1 MDALGLP
8 PRPVV
13 PDAGEPGTGLV
24 QRALQSE
31 PPIVEHVSTG
41 EQVDVD
47 RATTSPCGCATARVT
62 RSPRP
67 TASGPPLVHTLA
79 LRSLGNHHDAED
91 VTQQVFVAAWRSRHT
106 LRPDRGTVA
115 GWLVG
120 ITRHTVADVHAK
132 RARQAR
138 DAARPPPTPLPQ
150 RGTARH
156 PQDQLAAR
164 LVLHDE
170 LGRLGEP
177 RGTIVRMAFLED
189 LTHEEI
195 AHRLQLPLG
204 TVKSHVRRGL
214 LHLRTRLEEVNREP
228 S

>member
-1 MDALGLP
+1 M
-8 PRPVV
+8 
-13 PDAGEPGTGLV
+13 
-24 QRALQSE
+24 
-31 PPIVEHVSTG
+31 
-41 EQVDVD
+41 
-47 RATTSPCGCATARVT
+47 
-62 RSPRP
+62 
-67 TASGPPLVHTLA
+67 HTLA

-106 LRPDRGTVA
+106 LRPERGTVA

-120 ITRHTVADVHAK
+120 ITRHTVADMHAK

-138 DAARPPPTPLPQ
+138 DAAAVAAHELPEEHAAPPD
-150 RGTARH
+150 
-156 PQDQLAAR
+156 DQLAAR

-177 RGTIVRMAFLED
+177 RGTVVRMAFLED
-189 LTHEEI
+189 LTHEQI
-195 AHRLQLPLG
+195 AERLDLPLG

-214 LHLRTRLEEVNREP
+214 TRLRTRLEEVNRDP